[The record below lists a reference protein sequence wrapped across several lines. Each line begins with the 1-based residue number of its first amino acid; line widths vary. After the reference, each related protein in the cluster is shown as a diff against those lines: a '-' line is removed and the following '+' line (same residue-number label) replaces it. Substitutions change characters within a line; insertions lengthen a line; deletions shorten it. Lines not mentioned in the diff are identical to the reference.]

1 MSTEKQ
7 TRQRQFP
14 KTISTTAF
22 AKFYTLHLL
31 KERPFYGN
39 EIRDEI
45 KERMNGHWHP
55 SPGMIYP
62 ILTDLE
68 KAGYI
73 IGKWD
78 QPKKRNIKRYNITD
92 SGLEHYDVLYRKNK
106 TAFDNSLSIIKT
118 VLFDI
123 YGESI

>member
-1 MSTEKQ
+1 MPTSKV

-14 KTISTTAF
+14 STISTTAF

-31 KERPFYGN
+31 KERSYYGN
-39 EIRDEI
+39 EIRNEI
-45 KERMNGHWHP
+45 SERLNNKWQP

-62 ILTDLE
+62 LLTDLE
-68 KAGYI
+68 KSGYI

-92 SGLEHYDVLYRKNK
+92 KGLDHYKVLFRKNK
-106 TAFDNSLSIIKT
+106 EAFDNSLTVIKT
-118 VLFDI
+118 ILKDI
-123 YGESI
+123 YNESI